1 MSYQTFII
9 AAVYAGI
16 CVESFVMDSS
26 VAILTL
32 RVNDSSVVLSRP
44 ADSDF
49 LFEHFLHDALEFI
62 I

>member
-1 MSYQTFII
+1 MMEF
-9 AAVYAGI
+9 A
-16 CVESFVMDSS
+16 ESFVMDSS